1 MPSTTR
7 RHSCSRDGLTFS
19 EPWAQFPQK
28 PNKTEGSDGG
38 NEGRVTCARSITM
51 GWAGA
56 DEEEKKRSECSGL
69 RDAGSKVVKGS
80 SAPGHHLIYSFSRVM
95 SSGADN

>member
-1 MPSTTR
+1 
-7 RHSCSRDGLTFS
+7 
-19 EPWAQFPQK
+19 
-28 PNKTEGSDGG
+28 
-38 NEGRVTCARSITM
+38 M